1 MKKFNYLIKSG
12 ANLNTIS
19 SYLIYSITSRFNKK
33 KKKNFIQ
40 NYKNFLI
47 KKKITHDFF
56 SRNIFDWIDIL
67 QDHKTNEFEYL
78 EIGSFEGNSAM
89 FVLENFKNC
98 FLTCV
103 DSWEQLKLN
112 SDSKEGYEHLPIID
126 IEDNFDD
133 NLRIYSERYKKEKI
147 LSDLFFRKN
156 NKFFDVVF
164 IDGSHFADNVFK
176 DCKNSWPILKKNGI
190 LILDDYFWKGYEK
203 PEQNPAF
210 AINKFLKE
218 INGEYKI
225 IKLTK
230 FQLFLRKLS

>member
-1 MKKFNYLIKSG
+1 M
-12 ANLNTIS
+12 
-19 SYLIYSITSRFNKK
+19 
-33 KKKNFIQ
+33 
-40 NYKNFLI
+40 
-47 KKKITHDFF
+47 
-56 SRNIFDWIDIL
+56 

-126 IEDNFDD
+126 IEDHFDD

-164 IDGSHFADNVFK
+164 IDDSKFADDVFK
-176 DCKNSWPILKKNGI
+176 DCKNSWPK
-190 LILDDYFWKGYEK
+190 
-203 PEQNPAF
+203 
-210 AINKFLKE
+210 
-218 INGEYKI
+218 
-225 IKLTK
+225 
-230 FQLFLRKLS
+230 